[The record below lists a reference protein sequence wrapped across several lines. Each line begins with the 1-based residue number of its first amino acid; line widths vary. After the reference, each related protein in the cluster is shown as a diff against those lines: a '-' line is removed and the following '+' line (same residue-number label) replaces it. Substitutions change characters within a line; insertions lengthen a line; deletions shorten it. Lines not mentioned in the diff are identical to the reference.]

1 MSMRRL
7 LLTVVLLSL
16 SASLHAT
23 LLDKFL
29 AGLDTMQADFEQRVE
44 AQGGSQ
50 STSQS
55 GIFYLQRPGKFRWDY
70 AGENSQLI
78 VADGRT
84 VWLLDRDLEQV
95 SHQPQS
101 MALRGTP
108 AQLLSEGEKVENH
121 FQLAREYRSEG
132 LQWMSLTPVDADS
145 QVEQV
150 LVAFRGNQLVK
161 LEMIDKLGQ
170 YTRFSFSN
178 IKRNPPLSKS
188 LFKFK
193 APPGYDVWEH

>member
-1 MSMRRL
+1 MRKL
-7 LLTVVLLSL
+7 LLSL
-16 SASLHAT
+16 LLLSLCAPLHAT

-70 AGENSQLI
+70 AGENAQLI
-78 VADGRT
+78 VADGST

-108 AQLLSEGEKVENH
+108 AQLLSQGEKVENH
-121 FQLAREYRSEG
+121 FRLAREYRSEG
-132 LQWMSLTPVDADS
+132 LQWVSLTPLDDDS

-150 LVAFRGNQLVK
+150 LVAFRGDQLVR
-161 LEMIDKLGQ
+161 LEMVDKLGQ

-178 IKRNPPLSKS
+178 LKRNPPLSKS